1 MDRNRMRPRLAL
13 SLAVAAFAVLSAS
26 LQAAPPQVNG
36 AAAGIERPRKT
47 LDESQV
53 RELLARLADS
63 AWSVRQGAQDELV
76 ALGPDILP
84 ILAQARAQSA
94 DLQAHSAIGL
104 IETQIADNL
113 ARVGR
118 PISVHLSDAD
128 AAAALR
134 EMADQAGF
142 ALTIDERRL
151 QGVRV
156 NDEIAGASFWEA
168 MLQLCAAHDLD
179 LRPIES
185 GLRATRATEG
195 AARTIGGPAS
205 TSGPMIILARGAHYE
220 RRLTLDR
227 HPAAATLADTPAAAE
242 ASERFRYEFEALL
255 EPRFLIGSRQFTV
268 LLTRAQDDA
277 GNVLHAGCAT
287 ADGSDLRRDLADPAA
302 GPGDDP
308 ALSATLSEA
317 AFSGGRLKF
326 EVDLKFPES
335 PGSRLRLAGRIR
347 GLVGADISQMKAAAI
362 DLAEGA
368 AWHVAG
374 ERTEVSLEPS
384 AAAGRWSLSMTSARA
399 VTPEVGDLLAVS
411 MATAE
416 LFDAAGDRFRRGALQ
431 STTGDDGRL
440 TLRLEF
446 IGPADGSMLP
456 RQLTCRVPR
465 CALDLDVPFE
475 FDNLPVP

>member
-1 MDRNRMRPRLAL
+1 MDRNRMRPRLAF
-13 SLAVAAFAVLSAS
+13 SLALAAFSTLATP
-26 LQAAPPQVNG
+26 LQAAPPQPDSP
-36 AAAGIERPRKT
+36 AAGIERPRKT
-47 LDESQV
+47 LLPEQV
-53 RELLARLADS
+53 HEQLAKLADPS
-63 AWSVRQGAQDELV
+63 WVIRQAAQDELV

-84 ILAQARAQSA
+84 ILALARAESA
-94 DLQAHSAIGL
+94 DLQAHAAIRL

-118 PISVHLSDAD
+118 PVFVHLADAD

-134 EMADQAGF
+134 EIADQAGF
-142 ALTIDERRL
+142 TLTIDDRRL

-156 NDEIAGASFWEA
+156 NGEIDGASFWQA
-168 MLQLCAAHDLD
+168 ILQISASHDLD
-179 LRPIES
+179 LRPVES

-195 AARTIGGPAS
+195 AARTVGGPAS

-220 RRLTLDR
+220 RKLTLDR
-227 HPAAATLADTPAAAE
+227 DPASATLADTPAAAQ

-255 EPRFLIGSRQFTV
+255 EPRFLIGSRRFTV
-268 LLTRAQDDA
+268 ILTRAQDDA
-277 GNVLHAGCAT
+277 GNVLHAAGA
-287 ADGSDLRRDLADPAA
+287 ADGADLRRELAEPAA
-302 GPGDDP
+302 GAGDDP
-308 ALSATLSEA
+308 ALAAAISEA
-317 AFSGGRLKF
+317 AFTGGRLKF
-326 EVDLKFPES
+326 DIDLDFPQS
-335 PGSRLRLAGRIR
+335 PGRQLRLEGRIR
-347 GLVGADISQMKAAAI
+347 GLVGAEISQMKAAAI
-362 DLAEGA
+362 DLAGGA

-374 ERTEVSLEPS
+374 ERTEISLEPS
-384 AAAGRWSLSMTSARA
+384 AAAGRWTLSMTSARA

-416 LFDAAGDRFRRGALQ
+416 LLDAAGDRFRRGALQ

-465 CALDLDVPFE
+465 CALELDVPFE